1 MKLAWK
7 QKTITMFSN
16 NPQKASSGAE
26 LAKAPQFIEY
36 LVAIQSLA
44 ALPNEHYRIF
54 YQAPLEKF
62 LAIYQPLPIETIQ
75 LKLSNVIN
83 ALKLRRSHNL
93 PLGVTPEDVREKK
106 DIWTYTVFVAA
117 LLYKLPDIANYII
130 LCKKTGSSKSYQQW
144 NPYLD
149 EITSG
154 YDYII
159 KSHSKNDNNSLMSS
173 TLFPI
178 LFNQQCI
185 TWLYSEQDAFRCMLE
200 LVLSSNPESVLGQ
213 LMTNSHS
220 QSSQKS
226 HIGHDLYF
234 LLIEIVKGN
243 IDRSDKV
250 NNYISLTHEGYAI
263 AIPDIFNYYGAM
275 KKEDA
280 KVIEQ
285 CFYSLN
291 KHKPSNY
298 KVTFPNIGKKEAVLL
313 TELEESL

>member
-1 MKLAWK
+1 
-7 QKTITMFSN
+7 MFSDN
-16 NPQKASSGAE
+16 AKKAIAGDE

-36 LVAIQSLA
+36 LTAIQSLA
-44 ALPNEHYRIF
+44 AIPNEHYSIF
-54 YQAPLEKF
+54 YQAPLEKL
-62 LAIYQPLPIETIQ
+62 LAIYQPFPIDTIQ

-93 PLGVTPEDVREKK
+93 PLGVKPENVREKK
-106 DIWTYTVFVAA
+106 DIWTYVIFVAA
-117 LLYKLPDIANYII
+117 LLYKLPDIIDYTVI
-130 LCKKTGSSKSYQQW
+130 CKNTRNSKGYQRW
-144 NPYLD
+144 NPYLG

-159 KSHSKNDNNSLMSS
+159 KSHSTNNNSLMSS

-185 TWLYSEQDAFRCMLE
+185 TWLYSDQDAFHCMLE
-200 LVLSSNPESVLGQ
+200 LVLSSNPESTLGQ
-213 LMTNSHS
+213 LIINSHS

-234 LLIEIVKGN
+234 LLTEIAKGN

-250 NNYISLTHEGYAI
+250 NNYISLTHDGYAI
-263 AIPDIFNYYGAM
+263 AIPDIFNYYGAT

-280 KVIEQ
+280 KMIEE
-285 CFYSLN
+285 CFYSLD
-291 KHKPSNY
+291 KHKPSSY
-298 KVTFPNIGKKEAVLL
+298 KVTFPNIGKKEAILL
-313 TELEESL
+313 TIT

>member
-1 MKLAWK
+1 
-7 QKTITMFSN
+7 MFSGK
-16 NPQKASSGAE
+16 PQKVSSGAE
-26 LAKAPQFIEY
+26 LAVAPQFTEY
-36 LVAIQSLA
+36 LTAIQSLA

-62 LAIYQPLPIETIQ
+62 LAIYQPFPIDTIQ

-93 PLGVTPEDVREKK
+93 PLGVKPEDVREKK
-106 DIWTYTVFVAA
+106 DIWTYAVFVAA
-117 LLYKLPDIANYII
+117 LLYKLPNIASYTV
-130 LCKKTGSSKSYQQW
+130 LYKKTGSSKGYQRW
-144 NPYLD
+144 NPYLG

-154 YDYII
+154 CDYMI
-159 KSHSKNDNNSLMSS
+159 KSHSKNDNSLMSS

-185 TWLYSEQDAFRCMLE
+185 AWLYSDQDAFHSMLE

-213 LMTNSHS
+213 LMINSHS

-234 LLIEIVKGN
+234 LLTEIAKGN
-243 IDRSDKV
+243 IDHSDKV

-263 AIPDIFNYYGAM
+263 AIPDIFNYYSAM

-285 CFYSLN
+285 FFYSLD

-298 KVTFPNIGKKEAVLL
+298 KVTFPNIGKKEAILL
-313 TELEESL
+313 TELETSL